1 VVDGRHIARDAIEA
15 RYRKALTT
23 VLGQRDVRHER
34 AATLHRRIYA
44 ELEGRILS
52 GGWAPGS
59 RIPFEHELTA
69 HYGCSR
75 MTVNK
80 AISELAGRGLVTRRA
95 APGPSSPRRAP
106 TPPSWPSPTW
116 APRSPSVAR
125 PTASAC
131 WSGASVRPAT
141 GDERELA
148 GEGGLLELECLH
160 VADDAPFALEH
171 RLIALAAAPEA
182 ATCRFLVTT
191 PPGVWLLDTAPWTE
205 AEHRISAVAASASE
219 ARLLGLK
226 SGTACLRL
234 ERRTWRDGQ
243 GVTRVWQTFPGDRY
257 DLVAR
262 FSPARGDRP

>member
-1 VVDGRHIARDAIEA
+1 MSEP
-15 RYRKALTT
+15 
-23 VLGQRDVRHER
+23 
-34 AATLHRRIYA
+34 ATLHHRIYT

-52 GGWAPGS
+52 GDWAPGS

-69 HYGCSR
+69 QYDCSR

-80 AISELAGRGLVTRRA
+80 AITELAGRGLVVRRRRA
-95 APGPSSPRRAP
+95 GTFVAQPRAHAAILAIPDLQAEVAERGQAYGFRLLGQRERAP
-106 TPPSWPSPTW
+106 
-116 APRSPSVAR
+116 R
-125 PTASAC
+125 
-131 WSGASVRPAT
+131 T
-141 GDERELA
+141 GEEQDLA
-148 GEGGLLELECLH
+148 GAGLLLELECLH
-160 VADDAPFALEH
+160 LSDEAPFALEH

-182 ATCRFLVTT
+182 ATTDFADT
-191 PPGVWLLDTAPWTE
+191 PPGAWLLDSAQWTE

-226 SGTACLRL
+226 SGTACLRV